1 MNVVACNSMGRKT
14 QGGTMASAW
23 NSRLRGLPAGLLVLS
38 IISLPICTWAG
49 GLSCSVGEVVINNL
63 KIGQTYSLQALANLP
78 LVVTNTSDQPVHILV
93 DALVPDS
100 SELRRQACP
109 IPDAAW
115 ATAAPDSFDLGS
127 RETKAVEML
136 LRIPDDESL
145 FGKTFQV
152 TFWSHTLAQA
162 GDMLAYGLNTRVIF
176 SIDKVRETSGMVPS
190 GELSLSLTPATM
202 TLDGIVPGREYRL
215 EELLHQPLVVRNTSG
230 QSLSIELRTLN
241 SQQSAIDMMPGYAD
255 LLEAA
260 KVNLS
265 PSRLTLKPGEQTT
278 VTGTVLFSK
287 QARSAGKKY
296 MCVVSAEVMDLP
308 VKTQIYS
315 RIYAHIE

>member
-1 MNVVACNSMGRKT
+1 MG
-14 QGGTMASAW
+14 SAW
-23 NSRLRGLPAGLLVLS
+23 NSRLRGLPAPLLILS
-38 IISLPICTWAG
+38 IISLPISTWAG

-63 KIGQTYSLQALANLP
+63 KIGQTYSLKALANLP

-100 SELRRQACP
+100 SELRRQALP
-109 IPDAAW
+109 IPDANW

-127 RETKAVEML
+127 RETKAVEMM

-152 TFWSHTLAQA
+152 TYWSHTLAQA

-176 SIDKVRETSGMVPS
+176 SIDKVRDTTSQVPL
-190 GELSLSLTPATM
+190 GDQSLSLTPPAM
-202 TLDGIVPGREYRL
+202 TLEGIVPGREYRL
-215 EELLHQPLVVRNTSG
+215 DELLHQPLVVRNTSS
-230 QSLSIELRTLN
+230 QPLSVELRTLN
-241 SQQSAIDMMPGYAD
+241 SRQSATDLMPGYAD
-255 LLEAA
+255 LLDAA
-260 KVNLS
+260 TVNLS
-265 PSRLTLKPGEQTT
+265 PSRLTLKPGEQVM
-278 VTGTVLFSK
+278 VTGTVLFAK

-315 RIYAHIE
+315 RVYAHIE